1 MKKVTCKE
9 MGGPC
14 EAEITGETAED
25 TATAGYEHIKGTA
38 DEAHKGMK
46 KKIDDSSKE
55 EKAKWMKG
63 FEETFA
69 NAPDA

>member
-14 EAEITGETAED
+14 GTEITAETAED
-25 TATAGYEHIKGTA
+25 AATAGYQHIKATA
-38 DEAHKGMK
+38 DEAHKEMK
-46 KKIDDSSKE
+46 KMIDASSKE
-55 EKAKWMKG
+55 DKKKWMDG
-63 FEETFA
+63 FEKTFA

>member
-25 TATAGYEHIKGTA
+25 TATAGYKHIKNTD
-38 DEAHKGMK
+38 DEVHKTMK
-46 KKIDDSSKE
+46 AKIDSASE
-55 EKAKWMKG
+55 EDKAKWVEG

>member
-14 EAEITGETAED
+14 DAEITAETAENA
-25 TATAGYEHIKGTA
+25 ATAGYEHIKGTG
-38 DEAHKGMK
+38 DDAHKKMKEMIDASSEEDK
-46 KKIDDSSKE
+46 KK
-55 EKAKWMKG
+55 WMEG
-63 FEETFA
+63 FEKTFA